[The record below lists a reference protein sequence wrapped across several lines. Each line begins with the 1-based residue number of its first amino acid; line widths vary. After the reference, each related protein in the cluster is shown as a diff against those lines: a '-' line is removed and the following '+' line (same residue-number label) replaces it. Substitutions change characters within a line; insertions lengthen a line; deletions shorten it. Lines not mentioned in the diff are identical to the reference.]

1 MEFVQELL
9 RPFVSELGDVRE
21 ELGAERARRRIAEER
36 AASLEA
42 ELQELREAGEAQ
54 KLPQCLRVR
63 ISPDLPR
70 RRPHPMTPHKLGR
83 PQRRAR
89 SGGAGGVGCSR
100 VEEGDEMNQGSDIQE
115 YSAGDSVRIRLQVE
129 HEFEFSSLEA
139 VFEHENFDPT
149 IEGRGEETHAI
160 TLVGQN
166 TEQLVRIDG
175 VPPAITSF
183 VMVEG

>member
-1 MEFVQELL
+1 
-9 RPFVSELGDVRE
+9 
-21 ELGAERARRRIAEER
+21 
-36 AASLEA
+36 
-42 ELQELREAGEAQ
+42 
-54 KLPQCLRVR
+54 
-63 ISPDLPR
+63 
-70 RRPHPMTPHKLGR
+70 
-83 PQRRAR
+83 
-89 SGGAGGVGCSR
+89 
-100 VEEGDEMNQGSDIQE
+100 MNQGSGIQG

-175 VPPAITSF
+175 VPPTITSF
-183 VMVEG
+183 VLVEGNLTAEKVVGEYRCGRMVAHYKGGRQIPFDLGRSPEMRFRVVEEPVGIPKVTSVEFV